1 MTSIAKVMAGVSTSI
16 TEFKANPNAVLEQ
29 SNGEAVVV
37 LKSNQPSF
45 YAVPPELFESMF
57 DAVEDL
63 ALLMEANT
71 RLNDGQEAVSVSL
84 DDL

>member
-1 MTSIAKVMAGVSTSI
+1 MSSISKVMAAVSTSI

-63 ALLMEANT
+63 ALLMEANA